1 MTAPAATV
9 DAVQRT
15 VEIIREGPDGQDEP
29 DQVQAPAAGRPLQV
43 RTTLV
48 TQLALAPADL
58 WPMIT
63 DPSLLARWYGPVGG
77 DLREG
82 GRFTAAGGT
91 GGRIETVEAPHL
103 LELSWGPEEASG
115 PLVLRLD
122 PTDEGTTELA
132 LSHTVTLDPDVFAQ
146 YGPGAWALGWDI
158 ALLGLAGFSNGW
170 AQDPQMAVP
179 TPTPVWLA
187 SPAGAEYV
195 RAWSIRWAAASVA
208 AGTDE
213 DLARRGEAASS
224 AAYGATLQP
233 QG

>member
-9 DAVQRT
+9 DAVDRT
-15 VEIIREGPDGQDEP
+15 VEILRQEP
-29 DQVQAPAAGRPLQV
+29 GTEAAASGGRPLRA
-43 RTTLV
+43 RTSLM

-63 DPSLLARWYGPVGG
+63 DPDQLARWYGPIEG

-103 LELSWGPEEASG
+103 LGLAWGPDDAAG

-122 PTDEGTTELA
+122 PTDDGTTELV
-132 LSHTVTLDPDVFAQ
+132 LEHTVELDPQVFEQ
-146 YGPGAWALGWDI
+146 FGPGAWALGWDI
-158 ALLGLAGFSNGW
+158 ALLGLAGFSSGW
-170 AQDPQMAVP
+170 SQDPALAVP
-179 TPTPVWLA
+179 TPTPIWLA
-187 SPAGAEYV
+187 SPEGAEYV

-213 DLARRGEAASS
+213 ETARRGEAQTS
-224 AAYGATLQP
+224 AAYGAVPQP
-233 QG
+233 QV